1 MHENEH
7 CRAGVSKTKSKIRT
21 SAEANEGLQLK
32 SDFVIPKGMTVFFG
46 GGCHPEREA
55 SKQRLP
61 PRGSPRSLFR
71 KGGRTPLLIR
81 CAAGRSLGAHSY
93 GRPPRAETSARAGTS
108 AATVSRTTAFL
119 DSIRLCGRKADR
131 FPHLAASR
139 AGRQRPPSAPPHR
152 IVRRRQRLSNLPD
165 LPAKSRRIAIIDSR
179 TSAHSARDGSAHPL
193 LRRTGSCGGGDVPV
207 LVSYGS
213 REPYGKSSGIA
224 EPKTFT

>member
-32 SDFVIPKGMTVFFG
+32 SDFVIPKGMTVWGSSSRTGSRQTKASAARIAPILIPKGWKNAAAYPMRCGTKPRSTLLRQASAGGDFG
-46 GGCHPEREA
+46 
-55 SKQRLP
+55 
-61 PRGSPRSLFR
+61 PRG
-71 KGGRTPLLIR
+71 
-81 CAAGRSLGAHSY
+81 A
-93 GRPPRAETSARAGTS
+93 S

-152 IVRRRQRLSNLPD
+152 LSNLPD

-179 TSAHSARDGSAHPL
+179 TSSHSARDGSAHPL

>member
-32 SDFVIPKGMTVFFG
+32 SDFVIPKGMTVWGSSSRTGSRQTKASAARIAPILIPKGWKNAAAYPMRCGTKPRSTLLRQASAAGDFG
-46 GGCHPEREA
+46 
-55 SKQRLP
+55 
-61 PRGSPRSLFR
+61 PRG
-71 KGGRTPLLIR
+71 
-81 CAAGRSLGAHSY
+81 A
-93 GRPPRAETSARAGTS
+93 S

-179 TSAHSARDGSAHPL
+179 TSSHSARDGSAHPL

>member
-1 MHENEH
+1 M
-7 CRAGVSKTKSKIRT
+7 
-21 SAEANEGLQLK
+21 QLK
-32 SDFVIPKGMTVFFG
+32 SDFVIPKGMTVWGSSSRTGSRQTKASAARIAPILIPKGWKNAAAYPMRCGTKPRSTLLRQASAGGDFG
-46 GGCHPEREA
+46 
-55 SKQRLP
+55 
-61 PRGSPRSLFR
+61 PRG
-71 KGGRTPLLIR
+71 
-81 CAAGRSLGAHSY
+81 A
-93 GRPPRAETSARAGTS
+93 S

-119 DSIRLCGRKADR
+119 DSIRLC
-131 FPHLAASR
+131 
-139 AGRQRPPSAPPHR
+139 PPSAPPHR

-179 TSAHSARDGSAHPL
+179 TSSHSARDGSAHPL

>member
-32 SDFVIPKGMTVFFG
+32 SDFVIPFGMTVWGSSSRTGSQQTKASAARIAPILIPKGWKNAAAYPMRCGTKPRSTLLRQASAGGDFG
-46 GGCHPEREA
+46 
-55 SKQRLP
+55 
-61 PRGSPRSLFR
+61 PRG
-71 KGGRTPLLIR
+71 
-81 CAAGRSLGAHSY
+81 A
-93 GRPPRAETSARAGTS
+93 S

-131 FPHLAASR
+131 LPHLAASR
-139 AGRQRPPSAPPHR
+139 AERQRPPSAPPHDR
-152 IVRRRQRLSNLPD
+152 
-165 LPAKSRRIAIIDSR
+165 
-179 TSAHSARDGSAHPL
+179 
-193 LRRTGSCGGGDVPV
+193 CGGGDVPV

-213 REPYGKSSGIA
+213 REPYGKGSDIA